1 MSSAARDGGRHDDA
15 YSFFAPKPKSSPTAP
30 TSILMKKNTSFLGRA
45 LAVIGCLVVLSG
57 CASMSTTKSEPIANG
72 SKILIM
78 PSRDVVQGGKAHA
91 QGAGSGKNLQVAVN
105 RELSTLSQFK
115 ATPFEANAK
124 LNHSASIVK
133 SDALEA
139 GKSAAADY
147 VLILDLGEFRNAAPM
162 TFRSDFVTLQNGS
175 LLRVSDGKETWVL
188 NSPVVL
194 EKSNLGNHLVLID
207 NLAKLVA
214 ESILR

>member
-1 MSSAARDGGRHDDA
+1 
-15 YSFFAPKPKSSPTAP
+15 
-30 TSILMKKNTSFLGRA
+30 
-45 LAVIGCLVVLSG
+45 
-57 CASMSTTKSEPIANG
+57 MSTTKSEPIANG

-91 QGAGSGKNLQVAVN
+91 QGAGSGKNLQVAVH

-115 ATPFEANAK
+115 ATPFEANEK

-162 TFRSDFVTLQNGS
+162 TFRSDFVTLQSGS
-175 LLRVSDGKETWVL
+175 LVRVSDGKETWVL

-194 EKSNLGNHLVLID
+194 EKSNIGNHLILID
-207 NLAKLVA
+207 NLAKLVS

>member
-1 MSSAARDGGRHDDA
+1 VH
-15 YSFFAPKPKSSPTAP
+15 
-30 TSILMKKNTSFLGRA
+30 
-45 LAVIGCLVVLSG
+45 
-57 CASMSTTKSEPIANG
+57 
-72 SKILIM
+72 
-78 PSRDVVQGGKAHA
+78 
-91 QGAGSGKNLQVAVN
+91 
-105 RELSTLSQFK
+105 RELSTLSKFK
-115 ATPFEANAK
+115 ATPFEADAK

-175 LLRVSDGKETWVL
+175 LFRVSDGKEAWVL
-188 NSPVVL
+188 NSPIVL
-194 EKSNLGNHLVLID
+194 EKSNLGDHLILID

>member
-1 MSSAARDGGRHDDA
+1 
-15 YSFFAPKPKSSPTAP
+15 
-30 TSILMKKNTSFLGRA
+30 
-45 LAVIGCLVVLSG
+45 
-57 CASMSTTKSEPIANG
+57 MSTTKSEPIANG

-91 QGAGSGKNLQVAVN
+91 QGAGSGKNLQVAVL
-105 RELSTLSQFK
+105 RELSTLSTFK

-194 EKSNLGNHLVLID
+194 EKSNMGNHLVLID

>member
-1 MSSAARDGGRHDDA
+1 M
-15 YSFFAPKPKSSPTAP
+15 T
-30 TSILMKKNTSFLGRA
+30 KNSSFLARA

-57 CASMSTTKSEPIANG
+57 CSSMSTTKSEPIANG

-78 PSRDVVQGGKAHA
+78 PSRDVVQGGRAHA
-91 QGAGSGKNLQVAVN
+91 QGAGSGKNLQVAVQ
-105 RELSTLSQFK
+105 RELSTQSQFK
-115 ATPFEANAK
+115 ATSLDADAK

-162 TFRSDFVTLQNGS
+162 TFRSDFVTLQSGS
-175 LLRVSDGKETWVL
+175 LVRVSDGKETWVL

-194 EKSNLGNHLVLID
+194 EKSNIGNHLILID